1 MKLRALSVLVVLLPA
16 ACAVSSPEASQ
27 TSDLGAKRPA
37 ACRVVK
43 AGTFANGT
51 QLTPALY
58 GQQPTFRAPL
68 ATAVGDAA
76 LADQLRVRLDAATGS
91 GSHAL
96 TGAATCYEKGAQCV
110 TAHVDLDPASG
121 AAAKTFAAV
130 RGTVELGDAITP
142 DERAGTIR
150 GVELREI
157 TIAQTNV
164 PWRAA
169 ELVPGGECLWVDEA
183 TFDTRR
189 ADGCDPT
196 AKDACGSGRSCIAEN
211 AAGSDGS
218 CVTAG
223 TKSTGASCALD
234 DAGGSDCAE
243 GHRCVDLGGGTTC
256 IRTCDVMATATGC
269 AAAESCQAFGL
280 CRPIEASDPALVGES
295 CTNAEGACGRDGARG
310 LCFELWSPDNQPW
323 DKGSKC
329 WGFARARSACAPGD
343 DLGYQSFA
351 RGNDRSLGICTL
363 KL

>member
-37 ACRVVK
+37 ACRVVT

-76 LADQLRVRLDAATGS
+76 RADQLRVRLDAATGS

-96 TGAATCYEKGAQCV
+96 TGAASCYEKGAQCV

-121 AAAKTFAAV
+121 VAARTFAAV

-169 ELVPGGECLWVDEA
+169 ELVPGGECLWIDEA
-183 TFDTRR
+183 AFDTRR

-196 AKDACGSGRSCIAEN
+196 AKDACGAGRSCIAEN

-223 TKSTGASCALD
+223 TKATGASCSLD

-243 GHRCVDLGGGTTC
+243 GHRCIDLDGGATC
-256 IRTCDVMATATGC
+256 VRTCDVMATTTGC

-280 CRPIEASDPALVGES
+280 CRPLGASDPAQIGES

-310 LCFELWSPDNQPW
+310 TCFELWGPDNQPW
-323 DKGSKC
+323 DEGSKC